1 MIGNPCNK
9 CIVRPICKNKC
20 LNLSTYISI
29 IEAIMFFSLISM
41 FTIIMFSFLIISYVY
56 YKPISVILL
65 VLILII
71 SIIIFL
77 SHDDF
82 DGIEN
87 SNWNFVVKFSLFMV
101 VIPLSLTFKVFE
113 KINETDIAYY
123 KMKDLKERHGYLT

>member
-1 MIGNPCNK
+1 
-9 CIVRPICKNKC
+9 
-20 LNLSTYISI
+20 
-29 IEAIMFFSLISM
+29 MFFSLISM